1 VRWRCGLMS
10 NYLDHLYT
18 FYEQTDDNNDD
29 DYDDD
34 DIIAYTKQRFS

>member
-1 VRWRCGLMS
+1 MS